1 MQFAIPPSR
10 RHSRARRIV
19 ENVFRILA
27 SRFGIF
33 QRALSFDP
41 DKVTAFVLASCA
53 LHNLLRSKTSSRKIY
68 TPEGMFD
75 NDDDLGELR
84 TASRDS
90 CFVNLVLQ
98 GGNRNNTLIFLIISW
113 RNQLQNTSHEIIL
126 CQRNGENEKIEKE
139 WFRNR

>member
-1 MQFAIPPSR
+1 L
-10 RHSRARRIV
+10 SRARRIV
-19 ENVFRILA
+19 ENVFGILA

-41 DKVTAFVLASCA
+41 DKVTTFVLASCA

-90 CFVNLVLQ
+90 CFVNFVQQ
-98 GGNRNNTLIFLIISW
+98 GGNRNNTDARAVRDEFCDYF
-113 RNQLQNTSHEIIL
+113 NT
-126 CQRNGENEKIEKE
+126 NGQVE
-139 WFRNR
+139 WQWDVI